1 MNRFAADP
9 SSVRNAAYVMIVLT
23 VAIVLVGGLIV
34 WTFDSHDFPDLGGA
48 LWYTLQTVT
57 TVGYGDKVP
66 TQGVGRLVGASVM
79 VVAVALIA
87 ILTASIT
94 STFVEAAQ
102 RRQRAGDEAEE
113 RDSAEALRQQ
123 HEEVVARLVAIEA
136 ALKALDGDRSAR
148 TPPATEA

>member
-1 MNRFAADP
+1 
-9 SSVRNAAYVMIVLT
+9 
-23 VAIVLVGGLIV
+23 
-34 WTFDSHDFPDLGGA
+34 
-48 LWYTLQTVT
+48 
-57 TVGYGDKVP
+57 
-66 TQGVGRLVGASVM
+66 M

-102 RRQRAGDEAEE
+102 RRQRAGHEAEE

-136 ALKALDGDRSAR
+136 ALKALDRDPAAR